1 MNVSDGCI
9 IETESEMSDV
19 RQELNF
25 HDPAPLYVTNSWSNI
40 FTENN
45 CKTVALSKSTLKK
58 YQDLNFHH
66 EHDKNI
72 DSKPSS
78 NDNTHWS

>member
-25 HDPAPLYVTNSWSNI
+25 HDPKPLYVTNRWSNI
-40 FTENN
+40 FE
-45 CKTVALSKSTLKK
+45 
-58 YQDLNFHH
+58 
-66 EHDKNI
+66 E
-72 DSKPSS
+72 
-78 NDNTHWS
+78 